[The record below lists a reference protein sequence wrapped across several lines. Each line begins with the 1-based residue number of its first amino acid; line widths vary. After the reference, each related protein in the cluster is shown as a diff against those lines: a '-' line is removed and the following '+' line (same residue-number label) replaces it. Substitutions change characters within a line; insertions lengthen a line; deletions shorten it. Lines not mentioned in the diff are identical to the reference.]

1 MYTVSVNKLAFFSTA
16 FRVFFFACA
25 LHAVAA
31 VTLWLLKLSG
41 VAIAGTEQITTYW
54 HTYEML
60 FGFVRAAIYG
70 FIFTAGQHWT
80 GRFLLGGW
88 SAVLLSAFWLIGRT
102 AFFFAGVTH
111 HIVLLIDFAGS
122 LYALYR
128 LSPLISTKQTQNRQ
142 IFSLVAFFSA
152 MQGVLAI
159 FFWVSIPE
167 SYYLPIARIALLS
180 AVLIVAMIAGRI
192 LPFFAGNVIQGK
204 KPRILPRVENLIWPA
219 TLAAMVAYAAQ
230 IFLSQ
235 LAIGAAVVFLFVAA
249 LHLARWALWR
259 PWTSVRFPILAIL
272 FSGYFWLAL
281 SFAFQAAAL
290 SGIMP
295 TVPTA
300 SSPAWHM
307 AGIGACG
314 VFIYGMITRVALGHT
329 GRAIK
334 AAPLVSVAYVLLNFA
349 VIARVFLPYITN
361 LTRTYEVAAGLWISA
376 FAIYLAHYAH
386 VLILPRADGRPG

>member
-1 MYTVSVNKLAFFSTA
+1 MSVNKLAFFSTA

-31 VTLWLLKLSG
+31 VTLWLLKLLG
-41 VAIAGTEQITTYW
+41 VSIAGTEQITTYW

-102 AFFFAGVTH
+102 AFFFTGVTH
-111 HIVLLIDFAGS
+111 HILLLVDFAGS

-128 LSPLISTKQTQNRQ
+128 LSPLVTTKQTQNRQ
-142 IFSLVAFFSA
+142 IFFLVAFFSA
-152 MQGVLAI
+152 MQGVLAV
-159 FFWVSIPE
+159 FFWVSIPDA
-167 SYYLPIARIALLS
+167 YYLPVARIALLS

-204 KPRILPRVENLIWPA
+204 RPRMLATVENLVWPA
-219 TLAAMVAYAAQ
+219 TLAVLVAYAVQ
-230 IFLSQ
+230 IFLPQ
-235 LAIGAAVVFLFVAA
+235 LALGAAVVFLLVAA
-249 LHLARWALWR
+249 LHLTRWSLWR
-259 PWTSVRFPILAIL
+259 PLASVRFPILAIL

-281 SFAFQAAAL
+281 SFALQAAAL

-295 TVPTA
+295 AIPTA

-334 AAPLVSVAYVLLNFA
+334 AAPLISVAYVLLNLA
-349 VIARVFLPYITN
+349 VLARVVMPYLTN
-361 LTRTYEVAAGLWISA
+361 LTRTYEVAAGFWIAA
-376 FAIYLAHYAH
+376 FVIYLAHFAH
-386 VLILPRADGRPG
+386 ILILPRADGRPG